1 MAFIDIKDPKKRDA
15 IVADYLATIHRV
27 RQQNENDK
35 AIGLVKQVDLEK
47 TFNPIIEKTADAI
60 AEKLKTP
67 HPPPPPILVPT
78 RKRKRLNEFNAFDYI
93 TDSYDKK
100 SLDKYYGIQRG
111 EDEQLMMGDKN
122 VTVDKDSNITVDNKT
137 YKATTGLWS
146 LIMLAA
152 PKGNTYNHTDLAN
165 YSDLAQRTNVM
176 NHPRGLRATS
186 RPMQTVKY
194 QMLQELEITAKKEE
208 EDEEEEEEEEDE
220 EEEEEDEK
228 DEEKQGTGVQF
239 LPGDIKGLN
248 TKLNLLLGEY
258 RAGNKSSTRNEIVSI
273 LDELRRRKRIS
284 HKDYRDITEF
294 IAL

>member
-15 IVADYLATIHRV
+15 IVADYLATIRRV

-35 AIGLVKQVDLEK
+35 AIGLQSKVDLEK
-47 TFNPIIEKTADAI
+47 TFAPIIEKTTDAI

-93 TDSYDKK
+93 TNSYDKK

-152 PKGNTYNHTDLAN
+152 PKGNIYNETDLAN
-165 YSDLAQRTNVM
+165 YNDLAQRTNVM

-208 EDEEEEEEEEDE
+208 EEEEEEEEE
-220 EEEEEDEK
+220 K
-228 DEEKQGTGVQF
+228 HGTGVQF

-284 HKDYRDITEF
+284 HTDYRDITEF